1 MNMSR
6 AVCRQLLGA
15 GLIHGVTAAALAPD
29 ASPEVRRMCASL
41 DALADRATDYA
52 LVGNRRNERGQ
63 WVLEPKAEHQRERA
77 LHALMREVGRQYE
90 ETVDLRDFI
99 TAAMRWIEDLRD
111 QLPQN
116 PHYRREAWADIAGGL
131 QELYD
136 LYDPER
142 EAFDVIDAG
151 GDRGGDFQRCTG
163 VW

>member
-29 ASPEVRRMCASL
+29 ASPEVRQACAKL
-41 DALADRATDYA
+41 DRLADHATDYA

-63 WVLEPKAEHQRERA
+63 WVLEPKAQRQRERA
-77 LHALMREVGRQYE
+77 LQALMREVGRQYE
-90 ETVDLRDFI
+90 ETVDLRDFV

-111 QLPQN
+111 QLPVN
-116 PHYRREAWADIAGGL
+116 PVDRRITWADIAGGL

-151 GDRGGDFQRCTG
+151 GDRGGEFQRCTG